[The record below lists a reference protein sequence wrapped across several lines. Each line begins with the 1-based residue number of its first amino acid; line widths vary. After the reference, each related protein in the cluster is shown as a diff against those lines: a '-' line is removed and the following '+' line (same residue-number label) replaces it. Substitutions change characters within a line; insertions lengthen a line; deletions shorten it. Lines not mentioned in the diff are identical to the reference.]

1 MARTQTLVQLS
12 DELVAELD
20 ARASREGRSRSELI
34 RDALAGYLHD
44 DPQAEIDRR
53 LVEAYIRQPQ
63 DDALGADW
71 AARQLVAAEPWEPSA
86 TLQEG
91 IPTNVIRRQLDH
103 SNPAATARY
112 INRRCPTEVVFGARL
127 RDAIEHG
134 PADGVPPAALAEQLH
149 IPAERITVALDQLAD
164 AGEAIETTNG
174 RYLGRTAF
182 FGRLQEVLE
191 HAPAGADVAYLA
203 ERLHIVRDELEAM
216 ITEARDAVTA
226 RVREHLHDLEHRA

>member
-53 LVEAYIRQPQ
+53 LVEAYTRQPQ

-86 TLQEG
+86 APQ
-91 IPTNVIRRQLDH
+91 P
-103 SNPAATARY
+103 PAGGDVD
-112 INRRCPTEVVFGARL
+112 VVFGARL
-127 RDAIEHG
+127 RDAIEHA
-134 PADGVPPAALAEQLH
+134 PADGVPPTALAEQLH

-174 RYLGRTAF
+174 GYLGRTAF

-191 HAPAGADVAYLA
+191 HAPAGADVAYIA
-203 ERLHIVRDELEAM
+203 ERVHIMRDELEAM
-216 ITEARDAVTA
+216 ITGARDAVTA